1 MTDNPGQPFD
11 AAAEGMAIK
20 QPNRK
25 NPGISRVFGNRRFLI
40 WRPAALQTVL
50 LRLYLA

>member
-25 NPGISRVFGNRRFLI
+25 KTREFPGFLVI
-40 WRPAALQTVL
+40 AGF
-50 LRLYLA
+50 